1 MYAKK
6 NLRNF
11 QQFQV
16 AQCINLCVLSLYHK
30 ISMTTWGNWKGQHSQ
45 VYHISV
51 HDSGQVECKE
61 VFTLVLGVCIY
72 LCIYVYV
79 YIYVCVC
86 VHARTCV
93 CVCIWV
99 IHTHSNSSF
108 PILSNVY
115 VTELP

>member
-6 NLRNF
+6 YLRNF

-16 AQCINLCVLSLYHK
+16 TQCINLCVLSLYHK
-30 ISMTTWGNWKGQHSQ
+30 ISMTTWGNWKDQHSQ

-51 HDSGQVECKE
+51 HDSGQVVCKE
-61 VFTLVLGVCIY
+61 VFTLVLGVY
-72 LCIYVYV
+72 M
-79 YIYVCVC
+79 YVCMY
-86 VHARTCV
+86 
-93 CVCIWV
+93 IWV
-99 IHTHSNSSF
+99 MHTHSNSSF